1 MLMFD
6 AATKFKLRILA
17 PTFVGLLI
25 LLIYFGVW
33 LRNKNRPLVV
43 ILTFVFLAFSAYKQI
58 DTISGLSRGAT
69 GYASF
74 KWYDSQAMAYLRELS
89 PDIHIY
95 TDEPAAVYL
104 YTGRGNYVLPDRFD
118 SATALPREG
127 FENSLEQMKKEIL
140 SGRAVLVLF
149 DGGEANGA
157 DAALFSEGLYLAFKS
172 SGDEIY
178 SANP

>member
-1 MLMFD
+1 
-6 AATKFKLRILA
+6 
-17 PTFVGLLI
+17 
-25 LLIYFGVW
+25 
-33 LRNKNRPLVV
+33 VV

-127 FENSLEQMKKEIL
+127 FETSLEQMKKEVL

-149 DGGEANGA
+149 DGGEANGP